1 MGEASLKWESY
12 TSLKMERNTMHY
24 AHQELSLEALLANDS
39 SPTRNEK
46 APAGDMDGETRPEL
60 DRTPSSPAIKQSS
73 FGLSRDYSFAEE
85 SYEDW
90 SFVEK
95 RPYDSL
101 VRESL
106 LDVFNTLEDS
116 SLIESKPSFLLRQVS
131 NRNDG
136 AKQGE
141 TLTGVLHQAQG
152 YSPLEEQLMSDDIQ
166 QVYASR
172 LHFQQK
178 VKWFYGL
185 LTTSSLNR
193 HIFPYNTQRGLR
205 SKKLM
210 GFSFLSELE
219 KRFDVQLYRLG

>member
-1 MGEASLKWESY
+1 
-12 TSLKMERNTMHY
+12 MERNTMHY
-24 AHQELSLEALLANDS
+24 AYQELSLEALLANDS

-60 DRTPSSPAIKQSS
+60 DGIPGSPAIKQSS
-73 FGLSRDYSFAEE
+73 FGISRDYSFAEE

-106 LDVFNTLEDS
+106 LDVFNTLEYS

-136 AKQGE
+136 AKQ
-141 TLTGVLHQAQG
+141 VLHQAQG

>member
-1 MGEASLKWESY
+1 
-12 TSLKMERNTMHY
+12 MHY

-60 DRTPSSPAIKQSS
+60 DRTPGSPAIKQSS

-136 AKQGE
+136 AKQ
-141 TLTGVLHQAQG
+141 VLHQAQG

-166 QVYASR
+166 QVMRAVFTSNRR
-172 LHFQQK
+172 L
-178 VKWFYGL
+178 
-185 LTTSSLNR
+185 S
-193 HIFPYNTQRGLR
+193 
-205 SKKLM
+205 
-210 GFSFLSELE
+210 GFM
-219 KRFDVQLYRLG
+219 VY

>member
-60 DRTPSSPAIKQSS
+60 DRIPGSPAIKQSS

-116 SLIESKPSFLLRQVS
+116 SLIESKQKVRPSSLLRQVS

-136 AKQGE
+136 
-141 TLTGVLHQAQG
+141 LHQAQG